1 MRGWRRGRQPG
12 GGEPPGAELGDPRLV
27 VAARGDVLAFGPHYE
42 RYRDDLLRYCFVCL
56 GDWDD
61 AADATQQVFANVL
74 AKLPGF
80 VDRDDSFRGWLFTI
94 AHHEVGSRQRRR
106 IRRLEEPLAAD
117 DWMEDPAPTPEDLAV
132 CADDHR
138 RLRALLAQ
146 LPVRRRRVCE
156 LRLADLTDRQIA
168 DILGMSESA
177 VRTAQ
182 SRAVERLRDLMGVT
196 TGTPTGGRD
205 A

>member
-1 MRGWRRGRQPG
+1 MRGWRRGRQPE
-12 GGEPPGAELGDPRLV
+12 GGESPGAEPGDPQLV
-27 VAARGDVLAFGPHYE
+27 VAARGDVLAFASLYE
-42 RYRDDLLRYCFVCL
+42 RYQDDLLRYCYVCL

-61 AADATQQVFANVL
+61 AADATQQVFANAL
-74 AKLPGF
+74 ANLPGF

-94 AHHEVGSRQRRR
+94 AHHEVGARQRRR
-106 IRRLEEPLAAD
+106 RRRPEEPLAAD
-117 DWMEDPAPTPEDLAV
+117 DETEDPAPTPEDLAV
-132 CADDHR
+132 FADDHR

-146 LPVRRRRVCE
+146 LPAGGRRVCE

-168 DILGMSESA
+168 GILGMTEGA

-196 TGTPTGGRD
+196 TGARTGGRD